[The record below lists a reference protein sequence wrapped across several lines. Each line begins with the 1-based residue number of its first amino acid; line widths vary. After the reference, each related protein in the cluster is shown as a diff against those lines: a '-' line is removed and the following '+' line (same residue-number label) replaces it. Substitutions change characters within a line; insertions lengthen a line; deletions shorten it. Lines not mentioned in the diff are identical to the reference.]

1 MNFPMQ
7 FILGRQLAL
16 NQGVSS
22 QQATSDGLITAL
34 LKQPMGLVLALFLAR
49 NQAAAAPAAQ
59 AANPSVTSLGIVPQ
73 HPATGV
79 AITITA
85 TVVST
90 NLTVTANPTGSVV
103 IEVRGVGANTWV
115 LQAPLLGGTAIVS
128 VPALPAGQYSVSAT
142 YFGDAT
148 YQGSTGTVTPPLQ
161 VVDAGSSSS
170 SSSSSGPSGSYA
182 ATSQTRTR

>member
-16 NQGVSS
+16 NQGVST

-59 AANPSVTSLGIVPQ
+59 APNPSMTSLTIAPN
-73 HPATGV
+73 PATGGP
-79 AITITA
+79 ITITA

-90 NLTVTANPTGSVV
+90 NPPVTAIPTGSVV
-103 IEVRGVGANTWV
+103 IEVSGVGANTWV
-115 LQAPLLGGTAIVS
+115 LQAPLLGGVAIVS
-128 VPALPAGQYSVSAT
+128 VSALPAGQYSVSGT
-142 YFGDAT
+142 YYGDAI
-148 YQGSTGTVTPPLQ
+148 YRGSTGTAPPLQ

-170 SSSSSGPSGSYA
+170 SSSPSSSSGPSGSY
-182 ATSQTRTR
+182 SVRTR